1 MSSIDSK
8 GNDEANGRLQDTL
21 IGDIIVWKQHE
32 FHAWWNAFENLIDQP
47 LSRVF
52 INAFVDSLEL
62 RRPLNGKR
70 GLFAKRKF
78 DNELKLLCRKL
89 GWGFVNREQKCVTQ
103 SAHPLLSVALAQYT
117 LELYE
122 QSRYKV
128 RWIEPQPQ
136 MVRLELETSNSLPS
150 PNAHEV
156 PPWSKDEHHELN
168 VACFPELDTVNEY
181 ELKLDGERVLLMPLQ
196 AIERFLV
203 ACKPYTSTSSVMWFE
218 SNMTMVDSNQHLLR
232 TTIKSVASMFLESNR
247 PVYIIDE
254 SSWQSYIKHYLHEYG
269 WGSFNVTTYDPKTF
283 EFHASLNKGPL
294 LPFTLGILCGM
305 WERAHGRAYRVS
317 LNEENDIFNVKIHSF
332 LDYQNT

>member
-1 MSSIDSK
+1 VSSIDSK
-8 GNDEANGRLQDTL
+8 GIDEAKGRLYDTL

-32 FHAWWNAFENLIDQP
+32 FHAWWNAFENLIDHP

-52 INAFVDSLEL
+52 VNAFVDSLEL
-62 RRPLNGKR
+62 RGPLTGKR

-89 GWGFVNREQKCVTQ
+89 GWGFVHWEQQSVTQ

-122 QSRYKV
+122 QCRYKV

-136 MVRLELETSNSLPS
+136 MVRLELETSNNLPF

-156 PPWSKDEHHELN
+156 PPWSKDEHGELN
-168 VACFPELDTVNEY
+168 AARFPVLDTVNEY
-181 ELKLDGERVLLMPLQ
+181 ELKLDGERVVLVPLQ

-203 ACKPYTSTSSVMWFE
+203 ACKPYTSSPSVMWFE
-218 SNMTMVDSNQHLLR
+218 SNMTIVDSDQHLLQ
-232 TTIKSVASMFLESNR
+232 TTIKSVASMFLQSNR

-254 SSWQSYIKHYLHEYG
+254 SSWQSYIEHYLHEYG
-269 WGSFNVTTYDPKTF
+269 WGSFNVTMYDATTF

-305 WERAHGRAYRVS
+305 WERAHGRTYRIF
-317 LNEENDIFNVKIHSF
+317 LNEENDIFHVKIHSF

>member
-8 GNDEANGRLQDTL
+8 GIGKANGRLHDSL

-89 GWGFVNREQKCVTQ
+89 GWGFVNLEQKCVTQ

-181 ELKLDGERVLLMPLQ
+181 ELKLDGERVLLVPLQ

-218 SNMTMVDSNQHLLR
+218 SNMTMVDSNQHLLQ

-294 LPFTLGILCGM
+294 FPFTLGILCGM

-317 LNEENDIFNVKIHSF
+317 LNEENDIFHVKIHSF

>member
-1 MSSIDSK
+1 MSLIDSQ
-8 GNDEANGRLQDTL
+8 GIDASNGRLHDTL

-52 INAFVDSLEL
+52 VNAFVDSLEL
-62 RRPLNGKR
+62 KGPLNGKR

-78 DNELKLLCRKL
+78 DNELKALCRKL
-89 GWGFVNREQKCVTQ
+89 GWGFVSQEQKCVTQ

-122 QSRYKV
+122 QCRYKV

-136 MVRLELETSNSLPS
+136 MVRLELEISNNLPS

-156 PPWSKDEHHELN
+156 PPWSKDEHREVN
-168 VACFPELDTVNEY
+168 VERFPVLDTVNEY
-181 ELKLDGERVLLMPLQ
+181 ELKLDGERVLIVPLQ

-203 ACKPYTSTSSVMWFE
+203 ACKPYTSPSNVKWFE
-218 SNMTMVDSNQHLLR
+218 SNMTMVDSDQHLLQ
-232 TTIKSVASMFLESNR
+232 TTIKSIASMFLESNR

-254 SSWQSYIKHYLHEYG
+254 SSWQSYIEHYLHEYG
-269 WGSFNVTTYDPKTF
+269 WGSFNVELYDATTF
-283 EFHASLNKGPL
+283 EFHVSLNRGPL

-305 WERAHGRAYRVS
+305 WERAHGRTYRIS
-317 LNEENDIFNVKIHSF
+317 LNKENDIFHVKIHSF